1 MAWIA
6 TWGSLWPILFI
17 IDRMHSLEFLGV
29 APALSQISIITSH
42 CSVVLFSLVAFSGRK
57 NNEWN
62 FSIYTY
68 HESKTYQHQR
78 RKVNLNQTFQTLWWK
93 IMQYYQNSINFFW
106 IAIVF
111 YRFGF
116 QFSTVWYKIS
126 SVEMYSEE
134 NIDVFTKSWQSNLF
148 VTNT

>member
-1 MAWIA
+1 MKFFDLYIPWIENVP
-6 TWGSLWPILFI
+6 TSTSKGE
-17 IDRMHSLEFLGV
+17 LE
-29 APALSQISIITSH
+29 PNIP
-42 CSVVLFSLVAFSGRK
+42 
-57 NNEWN
+57 N
-62 FSIYTY
+62 
-68 HESKTYQHQR
+68 
-78 RKVNLNQTFQTLWWK
+78 
-93 IMQYYQNSINFFW
+93 IMMEYYQNSINFFW